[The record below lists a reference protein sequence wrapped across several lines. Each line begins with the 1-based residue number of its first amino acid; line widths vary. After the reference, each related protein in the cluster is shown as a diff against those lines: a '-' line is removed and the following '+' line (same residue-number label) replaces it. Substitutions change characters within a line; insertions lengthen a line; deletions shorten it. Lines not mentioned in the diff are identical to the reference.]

1 MQGVFLDRKSLD
13 LDDLDFTKFG
23 SAVDE
28 WQYYDETKPEQVL
41 QRIINADVVVSNKV
55 LLDKAILDQASQLKL
70 ICVAA
75 TGTNNVDLDAANE
88 NNIQVCNVRAYGTAS
103 VVQHVFAL
111 LLSLIRNI
119 PAYTR
124 AVEQG
129 HWQQSKQFC
138 LMDYPIG
145 ELTGKV
151 MGIVG
156 YGELGQAVAK
166 VARAFGMK
174 VKIAQRPGKE
184 QDKHVPLAE
193 LLPMV
198 DVLSLHC
205 PLTPETNKLIAARE
219 LKLMKP
225 TAILI
230 NTARGG
236 IVDELAL
243 VKALRSGEIGGAGF
257 DVLETEP
264 PRAGNAL
271 LDKDIPNLIITPHMA
286 WASREARQR
295 IVDQIVENIHS
306 YQSGKLNNRVV

>member
-13 LDDLDFTKFG
+13 LGDLDFTKFDG
-23 SAVDE
+23 AIE
-28 WQYYDETKPEQVL
+28 KWQYYDETKPDQVL

-55 LLDKAILDQASQLKL
+55 VLDKKILDQATQLKL

-75 TGTNNVDLDAANE
+75 TGTNNVDLDAAKH

-103 VVQHVFAL
+103 VVQHVFVL
-111 LLSLIRNI
+111 LLSIVRNI
-119 PAYTR
+119 PAYTK

-129 HWQQSKQFC
+129 NWQNSKQFC
-138 LMDYPIG
+138 LMDYPIA

-151 MGIVG
+151 LGIVG
-156 YGELGQAVAK
+156 YGELGNAVAK

-174 VKIAQRPGKE
+174 IKIAQRPGSHD
-184 QDKHVPLAE
+184 DKQVPLE
-193 LLPMV
+193 DLLPQV
-198 DVLSLHC
+198 DVLTLHC
-205 PLTPETNKLIAARE
+205 PLTPETANLISEHE
-219 LKLMKP
+219 LGLMKP

-243 VKALRSGEIGGAGF
+243 ANALKNGKLAGAGI
-257 DVLETEP
+257 DVLQIEP
-264 PRAGNAL
+264 PKATNPL
-271 LDKDIPNLIITPHMA
+271 LDIKIPNLIVTPHMA

-295 IVDQIVENIHS
+295 IVEQMVKNIHS
-306 YQSGKLNNRVV
+306 YQSGNLHNRVV